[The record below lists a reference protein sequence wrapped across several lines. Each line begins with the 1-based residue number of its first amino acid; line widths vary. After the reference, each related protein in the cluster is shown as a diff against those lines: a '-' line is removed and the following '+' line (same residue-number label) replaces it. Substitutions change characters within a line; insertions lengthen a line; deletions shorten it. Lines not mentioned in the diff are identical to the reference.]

1 MKCEEIT
8 SALIDLSGEDGDPAL
23 RKQVE
28 QHLLTCEKCALDAQE
43 LNTLL
48 QRMETSPSRQPGPA
62 LRENFEYMLRSESE
76 KLAAAG
82 GLKGPLSAGRSPL
95 RSSPTGTSIL
105 RRMITGESTIGRIAA
120 IFLVLA
126 IGIWIGTRLPGS
138 PSRRQVAASSSSGGS
153 PDSPSR
159 GEIAGLKNEVKDMK
173 EALLFTLL
181 KEESASQRLRAVS
194 YTEDISNPDQT
205 IINALVMTLNHDK
218 NTNVRLAAL
227 YSLARY
233 SDNPAVRDSLVRS
246 LNIQTEPIVQ
256 IVLINLLTEMKEV
269 KAIKPLR
276 DIISNE
282 KTLKDV
288 RSMAEKG
295 LRTL

>member
-8 SALIDLSGEDGDPAL
+8 AALIDLSGEEGDAAL
-23 RKQVE
+23 RKEIE
-28 QHLLTCEKCALDAQE
+28 QHLLTCEKCALDARE

-48 QRMETSPSRQPGPA
+48 QRMDTSPSALPGPA

-82 GLKGPLSAGRSPL
+82 GLKTSP
-95 RSSPTGTSIL
+95 PAGTSLL
-105 RRMITGESTIGRIAA
+105 RRLLSGNSPIGKIAA

-126 IGIWIGTRLPGS
+126 IGVWIGTRLP
-138 PSRRQVAASSSSGGS
+138 VSSSRGRIAADPASGVP
-153 PDSPSR
+153 PDSSAR
-159 GEIAGLKNEVKDMK
+159 GEITGLKNEVKEMK

-205 IINALVMTLNHDK
+205 IINALVTTLNHDK
-218 NTNVRLAAL
+218 NANVRLATL

-282 KTLKDV
+282 KTLKEV

>member
-1 MKCEEIT
+1 MKCEEIIA
-8 SALIDLSGEDGDPAL
+8 ALIDQSEEEGTPVL
-23 RKQVE
+23 RQQIE
-28 QHLLTCEKCALDAQE
+28 QHLVTCEKCAQDAKE
-43 LNTLL
+43 LKMLL
-48 QRMETSPSRQPGPA
+48 QQMKTSPSALPGPA

-82 GLKGPLSAGRSPL
+82 GLKTAPAPGYPKVPAVPSLLHTLLSGASAM
-95 RSSPTGTSIL
+95 SK
-105 RRMITGESTIGRIAA
+105 IAA
-120 IFLVLA
+120 VFVVLA
-126 IGIWIGTRLPGS
+126 IGVWIGTRLPLSSRSSMAGGQ
-138 PSRRQVAASSSSGGS
+138 PSGLI
-153 PDSPSR
+153 PDSTSR
-159 GEIAGLKNEVKDMK
+159 GEITGLKNEVKDMK

-194 YTEDISNPDQT
+194 YTEDISNPDQK

-218 NTNVRLAAL
+218 NANVRLAAL

-233 SDNPAVRDSLVRS
+233 SDNAAVRDSMVRS

-256 IVLINLLTEMKEV
+256 IVLINLLAEMKET

-288 RSMAEKG
+288 RSMAEKS

>member
-1 MKCEEIT
+1 MKCEEIIA
-8 SALIDLSGEDGDPAL
+8 ALIDGDPAL
-23 RKQVE
+23 RVQIE
-28 QHLLTCEKCALDAQE
+28 QHLLTCEKCAQDAKE

-48 QRMETSPSRQPGPA
+48 RQIENSPSALPGPA
-62 LRENFEYMLRSESE
+62 LKENFEYMLRSESE

-82 GLKGPLSAGRSPL
+82 GLKSTP
-95 RSSPTGTSIL
+95 PTGPSLLRIL
-105 RRMITGESTIGRIAA
+105 LSGSSTIGKIAA
-120 IFLVLA
+120 VLLVLA
-126 IGIWIGTRLPGS
+126 IGVWIGTRLPVFS
-138 PSRRQVAASSSSGGS
+138 SRLPASTSGRAVAAGTPSGYS
-153 PDSPSR
+153 PDSSSR
-159 GEIAGLKNEVKDMK
+159 GEISGLKNEVRDMK

-194 YTEDISNPDQT
+194 YTEGISNPDQT
-205 IINALVMTLNHDK
+205 IINALAMTLNHDK
-218 NTNVRLAAL
+218 NANVRLAAL
-227 YSLARY
+227 YALARY
-233 SDNPAVRDSLVRS
+233 SDNAAVRDSLVRS

-256 IVLINLLTEMKEV
+256 IVLINLLTEMKET

-282 KTLKDV
+282 KNLKDV